1 MSVLEL
7 ISLLSQILE
16 GKDQIRGWFNLLHV
30 LSVVVFG
37 QRSFNAAYMH
47 GFINDSQGRKMS
59 KSLGNYILPAEV
71 TEKYGADVMRLYM
84 TSGAAPALDLNY
96 NFKDLDS
103 KMKSAKVFWN
113 LHKWVS
119 DTADA
124 AEVEPKSLADL
135 VKSPA
140 FGLEEQYVFS
150 KLNTTISQMTHI
162 VSEGEYRLN
171 EFPNPVE
178 SFLLDVLSHT
188 YLQLTWEKA
197 SSGSDEEKTVTVSVV
212 YHSLVQ
218 AMTLLAPIM
227 PFFAEEVYR
236 NLRGSFDG
244 LGVKLYPDESVHL
257 RTWPSVDPALL
268 NTQLEKDMDIAK
280 DSITAILGGRDKI
293 GVGVKWPL
301 SEVRVNVTLP
311 GFLPSLQRCEQL
323 VLQRTGVRTLNFE
336 PLKVDVE
343 VRPNSKVIGR
353 QFGNK
358 TQAVLAYI
366 QNNAASLATWVEAE
380 PNGKITFAPDSTKPD
395 ETLTLTSE
403 HVIVKRAPPE
413 NYVESSGQFLQV
425 FLNTVRTPELDEEG
439 YLREVTRRVQML
451 RKKLSLKRKD
461 KVNLF
466 IAIDPA
472 AAKPVLDSVT
482 RGKTFLVE
490 RAGVDQLHVVASRS
504 EFGAIHE
511 AQVSTEKVK
520 TFSFDIA
527 VVPKL

>member
-1 MSVLEL
+1 
-7 ISLLSQILE
+7 LE

-47 GFINDSQGRKMS
+47 GFINDSMGRKMS

-71 TEKYGADVMRLYM
+71 TDKYGADVMRLYM

-96 NFKDLDS
+96 NFKDLDG
-103 KMKSAKVFWN
+103 KMKNTKVFWN
-113 LHKWVS
+113 LHKWVF

-124 AEVEPKSLADL
+124 AEVDPMPLNQL

-140 FGLEEQYVFS
+140 FGLEEKYVFAR
-150 KLNTTISQMTHI
+150 LNSTIAQMTQY
-162 VSEGEYRLN
+162 VSEGDYRLN
-171 EFPNPVE
+171 EFPIPVE

-197 SSGSDEEKTVTVSVV
+197 SSGSDEEKAVTVSVV

-218 AMTLLAPIM
+218 AMTLLAPVM
-227 PFFAEEVYR
+227 PFFSEEVYR
-236 NLRGSFDG
+236 NLRGAFDG
-244 LGVKLYPDESVHL
+244 LGAKFYPEESVHL
-257 RTWPSVDPALL
+257 CPWPVADPSLL
-268 NTQLEKDMDIAK
+268 NPQLEKDMDAAK
-280 DSITAILGGRDKI
+280 DAITAVLGGRDKI

-301 SEVRVNVTLP
+301 QEVRVNVTLP
-311 GFLPSLQRCEQL
+311 GYLPSLQRCEQL
-323 VLQRTGVRTLNFE
+323 ILQRTGVKKLNFE

-343 VRPNSKVIGR
+343 VRPNSKVIGK
-353 QFGNK
+353 QFGSK

-366 QNNAASLATWVEAE
+366 QNNASALASWVEKTPSE
-380 PNGKITFAPDSTKPD
+380 KHEFAPDAAKPS

-403 HVIVKRAPPE
+403 HLIVKRNAPE
-413 NYVESSGQFLQV
+413 NYTESSGQFLQV
-425 FLNTVRTPELDEEG
+425 FLNTVRTPELDQEG

-466 IAIDPA
+466 VAVDPV
-472 AAKPVLDSVT
+472 AAKLVHDAVT
-482 RGKTFLVE
+482 CGKDFLVE
-490 RAGVDQLHVVASRS
+490 RAGVNVLRIVSSKA
-504 EFGAIHE
+504 EFGDVPADFT
-511 AQVSTEKVK
+511 ATEKVK
-520 TFSFDIA
+520 QFTVDIA
-527 VVPKL
+527 VQPASN